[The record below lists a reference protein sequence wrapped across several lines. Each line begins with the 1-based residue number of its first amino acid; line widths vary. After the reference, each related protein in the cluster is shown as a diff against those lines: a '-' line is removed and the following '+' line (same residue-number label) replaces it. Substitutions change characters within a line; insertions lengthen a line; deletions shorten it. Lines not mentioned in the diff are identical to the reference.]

1 MHYEEPTVSSSQ
13 KMKVKASSET
23 PQLPEI
29 RPHVSLHPVPIPEA
43 ARGEAHDE
51 NLPQIAGSTEDLSWF
66 SFSASLSEP
75 FDQPNLD
82 YLASAEANNAT
93 NRPANKGKQP
103 AQPAPFGSHSP
114 ERPSTPMS
122 AFSFEVSPKSTRYY
136 AQALSADDETALARG
151 DKGHNLK
158 EWSGKDL
165 VTHHES
171 RKALVPRIMP
181 KVDKTNALAGI
192 EHDKQHS
199 QRALTKM
206 AEKVRKVFRVPRIT
220 ITHADK
226 EKEEEPAWFPAE
238 HWQLSS
244 TDLRSSSVPVAP
256 APLSP
261 PTPPFAVEEQPRTSH
276 IRAASSGDYFSLQP
290 PSRPRNRH
298 SRRPPPLASSPGPSS
313 GPPSDS
319 STRIRSPLAKE
330 VQFRANPTTTFD
342 SFLVPVKE
350 GHKTKLVSPKGSP
363 DESPKARGSGVNR
376 LSKMPSMP
384 LLRKRCSQRD
394 SSEE

>member
-1 MHYEEPTVSSSQ
+1 MHYEQPTVSSS
-13 KMKVKASSET
+13 MKVKASSEA

-29 RPHVSLHPVPIPEA
+29 PPHVSLHPVPIPEA
-43 ARGEAHDE
+43 ARGEARDE
-51 NLPQIAGSTEDLSWF
+51 NLPQVAGSTEDLSWF
-66 SFSASLSEP
+66 SFRATLSEP

-82 YLASAEANNAT
+82 YLASVETSDAT
-93 NRPANKGKQP
+93 NRTANKGKQP
-103 AQPAPFGSHSP
+103 ASIGSHSP

-122 AFSFEVSPKSTRYY
+122 AFSFDVSPKSTRYY
-136 AQALSADDETALARG
+136 AQTLSAEDKSALARG

-158 EWSGKDL
+158 EWTGKDL

-206 AEKVRKVFRVPRIT
+206 AEKVRRVFRRIT

-226 EKEEEPAWFPAE
+226 EKEEEPAWLSAE

-244 TDLRSSSVPVAP
+244 TDLRSSSVSAAP

-261 PTPPFAVEEQPRTSH
+261 PTLPSAVEEQPRTSH
-276 IRAASSGDYFSLQP
+276 IRAASSGDYFSSQP

-298 SRRPPPLASSPGPSS
+298 SRRPSPLASSSS
-313 GPPSDS
+313 SPPSDS
-319 STRIRSPLAKE
+319 STRVRSPLAQE

-350 GHKTKLVSPKGSP
+350 GHKTKLVTSKGSP
-363 DESPKARGSGVNR
+363 EGSPKARGSGVNR

-384 LLRKRCSQRD
+384 LLRKRSSQRD

>member
-1 MHYEEPTVSSSQ
+1 MHYEQPPVSSSQ
-13 KMKVKASSET
+13 KMKVKASSEA

-29 RPHVSLHPVPIPEA
+29 PPHVSLHPVPFSEA
-43 ARGEAHDE
+43 ARGEAHDVH
-51 NLPQIAGSTEDLSWF
+51 LPQVAGSTEDLSWF
-66 SFSASLSEP
+66 SFRATLSEP

-82 YLASAEANNAT
+82 YLASVETSNAT
-93 NRPANKGKQP
+93 NCPANKGKQP
-103 AQPAPFGSHSP
+103 AQPASSGSHSP

-136 AQALSADDETALARG
+136 AQALSAEDKSSLARG

-206 AEKVRKVFRVPRIT
+206 GEKVRKVFRVPRIT
-220 ITHADK
+220 ITHVDKDK
-226 EKEEEPAWFPAE
+226 EDEPAWLPAE
-238 HWQLSS
+238 HWQLST
-244 TDLRSSSVPVAP
+244 TDLRSSSVTAP
-256 APLSP
+256 LAPLSP
-261 PTPPFAVEEQPRTSH
+261 LTPPFAVEEQPPRSSH
-276 IRAASSGDYFSLQP
+276 IRAASSGDYFSTQP

-298 SRRPPPLASSPGPSS
+298 SRRPSPLAYSSS

-319 STRIRSPLAKE
+319 STRVRSPLAQE

-350 GHKTKLVSPKGSP
+350 GHRTKLVTPQGSP
-363 DESPKARGSGVNR
+363 EGSPKARGSGVNR

-384 LLRKRCSQRD
+384 ILRKRSSQREG
-394 SSEE
+394 EE